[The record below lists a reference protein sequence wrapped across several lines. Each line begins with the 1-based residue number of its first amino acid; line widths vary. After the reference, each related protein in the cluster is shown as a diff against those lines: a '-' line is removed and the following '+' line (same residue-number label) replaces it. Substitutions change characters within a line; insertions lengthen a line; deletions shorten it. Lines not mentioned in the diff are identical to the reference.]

1 MNDSSGDAT
10 NYMGFYSDIKINKR
24 VINSLKS
31 VLDREKYH
39 EFKIFSIL
47 KKDSTLKW
55 RYENFEKYSK
65 HPLLKL
71 FLLNRDVDINEIKTF
86 IPNKAIEMFRRINL
100 LNVVNKRVSS
110 HFTIFAYNDKYILT
124 DNFWCKKKSNDY
136 VFTGETSFFLLKKI
150 EDILLFPV
158 ENVIDL
164 GSGSGIIL
172 FALYEKYKRGIG
184 IDINK
189 RAVKLAYTNI
199 LLNQLKLRKI
209 KFINGDWRNYLK
221 PNSFDLIVANFPFAP
236 VPSSISYPIYANGGE
251 TGFDFLKNEF
261 NNIYKSLKMNGS
273 FIFLTGSIGNERES
287 LLIKLINSF
296 IKDKS
301 MNFSLTELARSSV
314 EKYVTSDT
322 ILSKHLNT
330 ILNFY
335 QKKGYN
341 YVYLYFGFLKKVK
354 NELNLRFK
362 KRKFG
367 QILNFLNELRL
378 FNKLRN
384 IHKNLTGKIR
394 SYLNVYEK
402 IYKL

>member
-1 MNDSSGDAT
+1 MNDLSRNAT
-10 NYMGFYSDIKINKR
+10 NYMGLYSDIKINKR

-39 EFKIFSIL
+39 ESKIFSIL
-47 KKDSTLKW
+47 KKASTLKW
-55 RYENFEKYSK
+55 RYEIFEKYSK

-71 FLLNRDVDINEIKTF
+71 FLLNRYVDIDEIKIF
-86 IPNKAIEMFRRINL
+86 IPNKTIEMFRRINL
-100 LNVVNKRVSS
+100 LNVVNKKVSS
-110 HFTIFAYNDKYILT
+110 NFTIFSYNDKYILT
-124 DNFWCKKKSNDY
+124 DNFWCKKKSKDY
-136 VFTGETSFFLLKKI
+136 VFSGETSFFILKKI

-189 RAVKLAYTNI
+189 RAVKLAYANI

-236 VPSSISYPIYANGGE
+236 VPPPISYPIYADGGE

-261 NNIYKSLKMNGS
+261 NNIYKSLKMNGL

-301 MNFSLTELARSSV
+301 MNFSITELARSSV
-314 EKYVTSDT
+314 EKYVTSDI
-322 ILSKHLNT
+322 ILSKHLNY

-335 QKKGYN
+335 QKEGYN
-341 YVYLYFGFLKKVK
+341 YVYLYFGFLKKVED
-354 NELNLRFK
+354 ELNLRLK
-362 KRKFG
+362 KSKFD
-367 QILNFLNELRL
+367 QILKFLNEFGL
-378 FNKLRN
+378 FDKFQKY
-384 IHKNLTGKIR
+384 IKI
-394 SYLNVYEK
+394 
-402 IYKL
+402 

>member
-1 MNDSSGDAT
+1 
-10 NYMGFYSDIKINKR
+10 MGLYPHIKINKKA
-24 VINSLKS
+24 INSLKKI
-31 VLDREKYH
+31 LDEEKYN
-39 EFKIFSIL
+39 EFTIFSIL
-47 KKDSTLKW
+47 KNGSTLKW

-86 IPNKAIEMFRRINL
+86 IPTKAVEMFRRINL
-100 LNVVNKRVSS
+100 LNVANNKVSS

-124 DNFWCKKKSNDY
+124 DNFWCKKKSNGY

-158 ENVIDL
+158 ESIIDL

-184 IDINK
+184 IDINR
-189 RAVKLAYTNI
+189 RAIKLAYINI

-251 TGFDFLKNEF
+251 TGFDLLKDEF
-261 NNIYKSLKMNGS
+261 NDIYKSLKMNGS

-287 LLIKLINSF
+287 LLIKSLNSL

-301 MNFSLTELARSSV
+301 TNFSLTELTRSSV
-314 EKYVTSDT
+314 KKYITSDI

-354 NELNLRFK
+354 NELNLRLK
-362 KRKFG
+362 KKVWSNF
-367 QILNFLNELRL
+367 NFLNESRL
-378 FNKLRN
+378 FNKLETYIKFN
-384 IHKNLTGKIR
+384 GQNL
-394 SYLNVYEK
+394 
-402 IYKL
+402 